1 MREHLRVRV
10 GVRVGVRV
18 RVRGIVRVR
27 VRVRVRVTSL
37 SVCPLKP
44 ISLSIQYWYLLS
56 FSDSTR

>member
-10 GVRVGVRV
+10 GVRV
-18 RVRGIVRVR
+18 RVRGIVR

>member
-18 RVRGIVRVR
+18 RVRGIVR